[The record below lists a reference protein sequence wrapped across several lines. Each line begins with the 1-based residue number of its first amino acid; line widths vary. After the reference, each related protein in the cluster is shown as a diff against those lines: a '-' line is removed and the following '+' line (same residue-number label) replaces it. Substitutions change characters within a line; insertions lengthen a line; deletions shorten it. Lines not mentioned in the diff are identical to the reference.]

1 MGWIWSVFIPHKFMC
16 WELHPHMA
24 MMIWGTFRRQTLVD
38 TKVTEGITLG
48 WIKTVL
54 LEPLLVTERVSC

>member
-1 MGWIWSVFIPHKFMC
+1 MC
-16 WELHPHMA
+16 WKLHPHMA
-24 MMIWGTFRRQTLVD
+24 MMIWGTFRRQTLVED